1 MARLRLFV
9 VVVISS
15 SQSRRLMSCVRSH
28 PSDLSRPITAS
39 ASRRTDRLR
48 FESILEGLFG
58 PGLVKDITLFQDC
71 EPEEVSDWSFDEN
84 CLFCCLR
91 REKIKDHAAEDGGG
105 SQSLSECEDFKR
117 ELSRISRLERQAQ
130 DFLNAVFHRKDLPSL
145 SDPHIPLVAREIMQR
160 MIRQFAAEYTSKTT
174 QDDLPLPN
182 GTMKDQSLPIAASL
196 ALGSCSPPGAL
207 PAPSSPPSS
216 ASSCPSPTPGPGLSP
231 TSANAAAAAAAAS
244 AASCTQSSNGTGA
257 SNGGG
262 GGGGTAA
269 ASAQN
274 PSPQQASHG
283 RPGRPAG
290 PHREEEPGRRRA
302 QPAGTVLIMLL
313 CDHGPHIAVNTDIHK
328 PNGVLDLST
337 KKNNGADDR
346 KTSSGFPPAS
356 GVKGRSLKVEHPLPE
371 VDEDDGP
378 LQKSLQDGLR
388 ENSSSFKPP
397 LARSLRIKE
406 ELLSQKHRLLSQPAA
421 LSLANLEAAGLLS
434 HGQSHS
440 LLGQKGSS
448 SFWGSKAH
456 LESLMKLKQA
466 SGALSGALSD
476 LKDLPTF
483 LENHHHNHH
492 GAFSI
497 KSSLLHHHHN
507 QASKA
512 QHHHHQNEGKRDQ
525 GHSPPVDL
533 KIPQVRGMD
542 LSWDSH
548 ASDLYGYSSMGGG
561 HGENSLSRKLR
572 AILPKQNRRGSSL
585 GSLLDGA
592 ADYWSSD
599 LEHSISGPAYSTSDV
614 EGDPNSKQPRKK
626 RGRYRQYN
634 TEILEEAITVVMNG
648 KMSVSKAQNMY
659 GIPHSTLEY
668 KVKERLGTLKNP
680 PKKKLKLMMKMEAGG
695 QEFPAESENTPTST
709 PRDDGP
715 PLAAVEL
722 KNNVK
727 EEIDDNFQPID

>member
-1 MARLRLFV
+1 MFRAALKSDPRSPPRL
-9 VVVISS
+9 
-15 SQSRRLMSCVRSH
+15 
-28 PSDLSRPITAS
+28 
-39 ASRRTDRLR
+39 
-48 FESILEGLFG
+48 
-58 PGLVKDITLFQDC
+58 QDC

-91 REKIKDHAAEDGGG
+91 REKVKEHSVENGGG
-105 SQSLSECEDFKR
+105 SQVLSECEDFKQ
-117 ELSRISRLERQAQ
+117 EQFRISRLERQAQ
-130 DFLNAVFHRKDLPSL
+130 DFLNAHSIRITFLGGKGRNDTAMPEQIPGGLDADTFAPLFCFSPDLPSF

-174 QDDLPLPN
+174 QDDPPLPN
-182 GTMKDQSLPIAASL
+182 GTMKDQSLPRAALL
-196 ALGSCSPPGAL
+196 APAPCSSPGPL

-216 ASSCPSPTPGPGLSP
+216 ASSSPSPGLSP
-231 TSANAAAAAAAAS
+231 TSASAAAATS
-244 AASCTQSSNGTGA
+244 APVCTQSSNGTGS

-262 GGGGTAA
+262 GSAA

-274 PSPQQASHG
+274 PVLSKLLMADQDGPLDLTVKKDQVDPEPSQQ
-283 RPGRPAG
+283 
-290 PHREEEPGRRRA
+290 
-302 QPAGTVLIMLL
+302 
-313 CDHGPHIAVNTDIHK
+313 D
-328 PNGVLDLST
+328 GVLDLST
-337 KKNNGADDR
+337 KKNHSAGSHKA
-346 KTSSGFPPAS
+346 FPGLSPAL
-356 GVKGRSLKVEHPLPE
+356 GVKGRSLKVEHTLPE
-371 VDEDDGP
+371 VDEEDGL
-378 LQKSLQDGLR
+378 LQRSLQDGLR
-388 ENSSSFKPP
+388 ENYISSNSFKPP

-421 LSLANLEAAGLLS
+421 LSLANLESAGLLS
-434 HGQSHS
+434 HGQSQS
-440 LLGQKGSS
+440 LLSQKGSS

-456 LESLMKLKQA
+456 LDSLMKLKQA
-466 SGALSGALSD
+466 SGALSGALSE

-483 LENHHHNHH
+483 LENHNHH
-492 GAFSI
+492 GAFSF
-497 KSSLLHHHHN
+497 KSSLHHHHHN
-507 QASKA
+507 QVSKA
-512 QHHHHQNEGKRDQ
+512 QHHHEGKRDQ

-548 ASDLYGYSSMGGG
+548 ASELYGYGAMGVGGGG
-561 HGENSLSRKLR
+561 HGENTLSRKLR
-572 AILPKQNRRGSSL
+572 AILPKQNRRGGSL

-599 LEHSISGPAYSTSDV
+599 LDHASSGPAYSTSDV

-634 TEILEEAITVVMNG
+634 SEILEEAITVVMNG

-668 KVKERLGTLKNP
+668 KVKERMGTLKNP

-695 QEFPAESENTPTST
+695 QDFPAESENTPTATS
-709 PRDDGP
+709 RDDGP

-722 KNNVK
+722 KDDVK
-727 EEIDDNFQPID
+727 EEIDNFKPID

>member
-1 MARLRLFV
+1 MEGEV
-9 VVVISS
+9 GG
-15 SQSRRLMSCVRSH
+15 
-28 PSDLSRPITAS
+28 
-39 ASRRTDRLR
+39 

-91 REKIKDHAAEDGGG
+91 RERVKEHSVENGGG
-105 SQSLSECEDFKR
+105 SQVLSKCEDFKQ
-117 ELSRISRLERQAQ
+117 EQSRISRLERQAQ
-130 DFLNAVFHRKDLPSL
+130 DFLNAVFHRKDLPSF
-145 SDPHIPLVAREIMQR
+145 SEPHIPLVAREIMQR

-174 QDDLPLPN
+174 QDDSPLPN
-182 GTMKDQSLPIAASL
+182 GTMKDQSLPRVASL
-196 ALGSCSPPGAL
+196 APAPCSPPGPL
-207 PAPSSPPSS
+207 PTLSSPPSS
-216 ASSCPSPTPGPGLSP
+216 ASSSPSPTPGPGLSP
-231 TSANAAAAAAAAS
+231 SSATAAAAS
-244 AASCTQSSNGTGA
+244 APACSNGTGA

-262 GGGGTAA
+262 G
-269 ASAQN
+269 
-274 PSPQQASHG
+274 
-283 RPGRPAG
+283 
-290 PHREEEPGRRRA
+290 
-302 QPAGTVLIMLL
+302 
-313 CDHGPHIAVNTDIHK
+313 D
-328 PNGVLDLST
+328 GVLDLST
-337 KKNNGADDR
+337 KKSSAGSH
-346 KTSSGFPPAS
+346 KTFPGFSPAP
-356 GVKGRSLKVEHPLPE
+356 GVKGRSLKVEQNLPE
-371 VDEDDGP
+371 VDEEDGL

-388 ENSSSFKPP
+388 ENYVNSNSFKPP

-406 ELLSQKHRLLSQPAA
+406 ELLSQKHHLLSQPAA
-421 LSLANLEAAGLLS
+421 LSLANLESAGLLN

-456 LESLMKLKQA
+456 LDSLLKLKQA

-492 GAFSI
+492 GAFSF
-497 KSSLLHHHHN
+497 KSSLHHHHHN
-507 QASKA
+507 QISKA
-512 QHHHHQNEGKRDQ
+512 QHHHNEGKRDQ

-548 ASDLYGYSSMGGG
+548 ASELYGYGAMGVGGGG
-561 HGENSLSRKLR
+561 HGENTLSRKLR
-572 AILPKQNRRGSSL
+572 AILPKQNRRGGSL

-592 ADYWSSD
+592 AEYWSSD
-599 LEHSISGPAYSTSDV
+599 LDHSSSGPAYSTSDV

-634 TEILEEAITVVMNG
+634 SEILEEAIAVVMSG

-680 PKKKLKLMMKMEAGG
+680 PKKKLKVMMKMEAGG
-695 QEFPAESENTPTST
+695 QDFPAESENTPTAN
-709 PRDDGP
+709 PRDDGQ
-715 PLAAVEL
+715 PLAAAEL
-722 KNNVK
+722 KDNVK
-727 EEIDDNFQPID
+727 EEIDDNFKPID

>member
-1 MARLRLFV
+1 MASLCKRQQCTV
-9 VVVISS
+9 E
-15 SQSRRLMSCVRSH
+15 RRGFRQELDSWRHKLIHCVG
-28 PSDLSRPITAS
+28 
-39 ASRRTDRLR
+39 

-58 PGLVKDITLFQDC
+58 PGLVNDITLFQDC

-91 REKIKDHAAEDGGG
+91 REKVKEHGAEKGGG
-105 SQSLSECEDFKR
+105 SQVLSEP
-117 ELSRISRLERQAQ
+117 SRICRLERQAQ
-130 DFLNAVFHRKDLPSL
+130 DFLNAVFHRKDVPSF
-145 SDPHIPLVAREIMQR
+145 SEPHIPLVAREIMQR

-174 QDDLPLPN
+174 QDDSPLPN
-182 GTMKDQSLPIAASL
+182 GTMKDQSLPRA
-196 ALGSCSPPGAL
+196 
-207 PAPSSPPSS
+207 
-216 ASSCPSPTPGPGLSP
+216 
-231 TSANAAAAAAAAS
+231 
-244 AASCTQSSNGTGA
+244 A
-257 SNGGG
+257 SNGVG
-262 GGGGTAA
+262 GGGGTPA

-274 PSPQQASHG
+274 PVLSKLLMSDQDGPLDLSVKKSEADPDPRQQ
-283 RPGRPAG
+283 
-290 PHREEEPGRRRA
+290 
-302 QPAGTVLIMLL
+302 
-313 CDHGPHIAVNTDIHK
+313 D
-328 PNGVLDLST
+328 GVLDLST
-337 KKNNGADDR
+337 KKNQSAGNH
-346 KTSSGFPPAS
+346 KTFPGFSPEP
-356 GVKGRSLKVEHPLPE
+356 GVKGHSIKVEHTLPE
-371 VDEDDGP
+371 VDEDGL
-378 LQKSLQDGLR
+378 LQGSLPDGLG
-388 ENSSSFKPP
+388 ENYVNSNSFKPP

-421 LSLANLEAAGLLS
+421 LSLANLESAGLLN
-434 HGQSHS
+434 HVQSYA

-483 LENHHHNHH
+483 LENHHNHH
-492 GAFSI
+492 GAFSF
-497 KSSLLHHHHN
+497 KSSLHHHHHN
-507 QASKA
+507 QVSKA
-512 QHHHHQNEGKRDQ
+512 QHHHNEGKRDQ

-542 LSWDSH
+542 LSWDH
-548 ASDLYGYSSMGGG
+548 ASELYGYGPMGVGGGG
-561 HGENSLSRKLR
+561 HGENILNRKLR
-572 AILPKQNRRGSSL
+572 AILPKQNRRGGSL

-599 LEHSISGPAYSTSDV
+599 LDHSSSGPAYSTSDA

-634 TEILEEAITVVMNG
+634 TEILEEAITVVMSG

-695 QEFPAESENTPTST
+695 QDFPLAESENTPTGT
-709 PRDDGP
+709 PGDDDSGP
-715 PLAAVEL
+715 PLAAAEL
-722 KNNVK
+722 KDNVK
-727 EEIDDNFQPID
+727 EEIDDNFKPID

>member
-1 MARLRLFV
+1 MASLCKRQQCT
-9 VVVISS
+9 IE
-15 SQSRRLMSCVRSH
+15 RRGFRQELDSWRHKLIHCVG
-28 PSDLSRPITAS
+28 
-39 ASRRTDRLR
+39 

-91 REKIKDHAAEDGGG
+91 REKVKEHSVENGGG
-105 SQSLSECEDFKR
+105 SHVLSECEDFKQ
-117 ELSRISRLERQAQ
+117 EQSRISRLERQAQ
-130 DFLNAVFHRKDLPSL
+130 DFLNAVFHRKDLPSF

-174 QDDLPLPN
+174 QDDPPLPN
-182 GTMKDQSLPIAASL
+182 GTMKDQSLPKAVSL
-196 ALGSCSPPGAL
+196 APAPSSPPGPLA
-207 PAPSSPPSS
+207 APNSPPSS
-216 ASSCPSPTPGPGLSP
+216 ASSSPSPTPGQCFSP
-231 TSANAAAAAAAAS
+231 TSAAGAS
-244 AASCTQSSNGTGA
+244 ALACTQSSNSTGA

-274 PSPQQASHG
+274 PVLSKLLMADQDGPLDLTVKKNQADPEPSQQ
-283 RPGRPAG
+283 
-290 PHREEEPGRRRA
+290 
-302 QPAGTVLIMLL
+302 
-313 CDHGPHIAVNTDIHK
+313 D
-328 PNGVLDLST
+328 GVLDLST
-337 KKNNGADDR
+337 KKNHSAGSPKALPNFTPKPGLKGLSIKADH
-346 KTSSGFPPAS
+346 T
-356 GVKGRSLKVEHPLPE
+356 LPE
-371 VDEDDGP
+371 VEEEDGL
-378 LQKSLQDGLR
+378 LQKSLQDGMR
-388 ENSSSFKPP
+388 ENYVNSNSFKPP

-406 ELLSQKHRLLSQPAA
+406 ELLSQKHRLLSQPPA
-421 LSLANLEAAGLLS
+421 LSLSNLESAGLLS
-434 HGQSHS
+434 HSQSHS

-466 SGALSGALSD
+466 SGALSD

-483 LENHHHNHH
+483 LEHQHHNHH
-492 GAFSI
+492 GAFSF
-497 KSSLLHHHHN
+497 KSSLHHHHHN
-507 QASKA
+507 QVSKA
-512 QHHHHQNEGKRDQ
+512 QHHHVEGKRDQ

-548 ASDLYGYSSMGGG
+548 SSELYGYGAMGVGGGG
-561 HGENSLSRKLR
+561 HGDNTLSRKLR
-572 AILPKQNRRGSSL
+572 AILPKQNRRGGSL

-592 ADYWSSD
+592 AEYWNSD
-599 LEHSISGPAYSTSDV
+599 LDHSSSGPAYSISDV
-614 EGDPNSKQPRKK
+614 EGDPSSKQPRKK

-634 TEILEEAITVVMNG
+634 SEILEEAIAVVMSG

-668 KVKERLGTLKNP
+668 KVKERMGTLKNP

-695 QEFPAESENTPTST
+695 QEFPNESENTPTAT
-709 PRDDGP
+709 PRGDGAS
-715 PLAAVEL
+715 LAAAEL
-722 KNNVK
+722 KDNVK
-727 EEIDDNFQPID
+727 EEIDDDFKPID

>member
-1 MARLRLFV
+1 MASLCKRQQCT
-9 VVVISS
+9 IE
-15 SQSRRLMSCVRSH
+15 RRGFRQELDSWRHKLIHCVG
-28 PSDLSRPITAS
+28 
-39 ASRRTDRLR
+39 

-91 REKIKDHAAEDGGG
+91 REKVKDHSIENGGG
-105 SQSLSECEDFKR
+105 SHVLSECEDFKQ
-117 ELSRISRLERQAQ
+117 EQSRISRLERQAQ
-130 DFLNAVFHRKDLPSL
+130 DFLNAVFHRKDLPSF

-174 QDDLPLPN
+174 QDDPPLPN
-182 GTMKDQSLPIAASL
+182 GTMKDQSLPRAVSL
-196 ALGSCSPPGAL
+196 APAPSSSPGPL

-216 ASSCPSPTPGPGLSP
+216 ASSSPSPTPGQGFSP
-231 TSANAAAAAAAAS
+231 TSAAAAS
-244 AASCTQSSNGTGA
+244 APACTQSSNGTGA

-262 GGGGTAA
+262 GGGTAA

-274 PSPQQASHG
+274 PVLSKLLMADQDGPLDLTVKKNQADPEPSQQ
-283 RPGRPAG
+283 
-290 PHREEEPGRRRA
+290 
-302 QPAGTVLIMLL
+302 
-313 CDHGPHIAVNTDIHK
+313 D
-328 PNGVLDLST
+328 GVLDLST
-337 KKNNGADDR
+337 KKNHSTGSP
-346 KTSSGFPPAS
+346 KTLPGYTAAP
-356 GVKGRSLKVEHPLPE
+356 GVKGRSLKAEHALSEVE
-371 VDEDDGP
+371 EDDGL
-378 LQKSLQDGLR
+378 LQRSLQDGLR
-388 ENSSSFKPP
+388 ENYSNSFKPP

-421 LSLANLEAAGLLS
+421 LSLANLESAGLLN

-466 SGALSGALSD
+466 SGALSD

-492 GAFSI
+492 GAFSY
-497 KSSLLHHHHN
+497 KSSLHHHN
-507 QASKA
+507 QVSKA
-512 QHHHHQNEGKRDQ
+512 QHHHNDGKRDQ

-548 ASDLYGYSSMGGG
+548 ASELYGYGAMGVGGGG
-561 HGENSLSRKLR
+561 HGENTLSRKLR
-572 AILPKQNRRGSSL
+572 AILPKQNRRGGSL

-592 ADYWSSD
+592 ADYWSAD
-599 LEHSISGPAYSTSDV
+599 LDHSSSGPAYSISDV

-634 TEILEEAITVVMNG
+634 SEILEEAIAVVMSG

-668 KVKERLGTLKNP
+668 KVKERMGTLKNP

-695 QEFPAESENTPTST
+695 QDFPTESENTPTAT

-715 PLAAVEL
+715 PLAAAEL
-722 KNNVK
+722 QDNVK
-727 EEIDDNFQPID
+727 EEIDDNFKPID

>member
-1 MARLRLFV
+1 MASLCKRQQCT
-9 VVVISS
+9 IE
-15 SQSRRLMSCVRSH
+15 RRGFRQELDSWRHKLIHCVG
-28 PSDLSRPITAS
+28 
-39 ASRRTDRLR
+39 

-58 PGLVKDITLFQDC
+58 PGVVKDITHFQDC

-91 REKIKDHAAEDGGG
+91 REKVKEHSVENGGG
-105 SQSLSECEDFKR
+105 SQVLSECEDFKQ
-117 ELSRISRLERQAQ
+117 EQSRISRLERQAQ
-130 DFLNAVFHRKDLPSL
+130 DFLNAVFHRKDLPSF

-174 QDDLPLPN
+174 QDDPPLPN
-182 GTMKDQSLPIAASL
+182 GTMKDQSLPRAASL
-196 ALGSCSPPGAL
+196 APAPCSPPGPL
-207 PAPSSPPSS
+207 PTPSSPPSS
-216 ASSCPSPTPGPGLSP
+216 ASSSPSPTSGLGLSP
-231 TSANAAAAAAAAS
+231 TSASAAAAAS
-244 AASCTQSSNGTGA
+244 AHACTQSSNGTGS

-262 GGGGTAA
+262 GTTV

-274 PSPQQASHG
+274 PVLSKLLMADQDGPLDLTVKKDQVDPEPSQQ
-283 RPGRPAG
+283 
-290 PHREEEPGRRRA
+290 
-302 QPAGTVLIMLL
+302 
-313 CDHGPHIAVNTDIHK
+313 D
-328 PNGVLDLST
+328 GVLDLST
-337 KKNNGADDR
+337 KKNHSAGSLKAFPGF
-346 KTSSGFPPAS
+346 SSAP
-356 GVKGRSLKVEHPLPE
+356 GVKGRSLKVEHSLPE
-371 VDEDDGP
+371 VDEEDGL
-378 LQKSLQDGLR
+378 LQRSLQDGLR
-388 ENSSSFKPP
+388 ENYISSNSFKPP

-421 LSLANLEAAGLLS
+421 LSLANLESAGLLN

-456 LESLMKLKQA
+456 LDSLMKLKQA
-466 SGALSGALSD
+466 SGALSGALSE

-483 LENHHHNHH
+483 LENHNHH
-492 GAFSI
+492 GAFSF
-497 KSSLLHHHHN
+497 KSSLHHHHHN
-507 QASKA
+507 QVSKA
-512 QHHHHQNEGKRDQ
+512 QHHHEGKRDQ

-548 ASDLYGYSSMGGG
+548 ASELYGYGAMGVGGGG
-561 HGENSLSRKLR
+561 HGENTLSRKLR
-572 AILPKQNRRGSSL
+572 AILPKQNRRGGSL

-599 LEHSISGPAYSTSDV
+599 LDHSSSGPAYSTSDV

-634 TEILEEAITVVMNG
+634 SEILEEAITVVMSG

-668 KVKERLGTLKNP
+668 KVKERMGTLKNP

-695 QEFPAESENTPTST
+695 QDFPVESENTPTATS
-709 PRDDGP
+709 RDDGP
-715 PLAAVEL
+715 PLAAAEL
-722 KNNVK
+722 KDNVK
-727 EEIDDNFQPID
+727 EEIDDNFKPID

>member
-1 MARLRLFV
+1 MASLCKRQQCT
-9 VVVISS
+9 IE
-15 SQSRRLMSCVRSH
+15 RRGFRQELDSWRHKLIHCVG
-28 PSDLSRPITAS
+28 
-39 ASRRTDRLR
+39 

-91 REKIKDHAAEDGGG
+91 REKNKHSVENGGG
-105 SQSLSECEDFKR
+105 GHVLLECEDFKQGQ
-117 ELSRISRLERQAQ
+117 SRISRLERQAR
-130 DFLNAVFHRKDLPSL
+130 DFLNAVFHKKDLPSF

-160 MIRQFAAEYTSKTT
+160 MIHQFAAEYTSKTT
-174 QDDLPLPN
+174 QEDLPLPN
-182 GTMKDQSLPIAASL
+182 GTMKDQSLSRAVSL
-196 ALGSCSPPGAL
+196 APAPSSPVGPT
-207 PAPSSPPSS
+207 PSSPPSS
-216 ASSCPSPTPGPGLSP
+216 ASSSPSPTPGAGFSP
-231 TSANAAAAAAAAS
+231 TSAAITS
-244 AASCTQSSNGTGA
+244 APTGIQSSNGTGV
-257 SNGGG
+257 GIIG

-274 PSPQQASHG
+274 PVLSKLLMADQDGPLDLTVRKAQADQEPSQQ
-283 RPGRPAG
+283 
-290 PHREEEPGRRRA
+290 
-302 QPAGTVLIMLL
+302 
-313 CDHGPHIAVNTDIHK
+313 D
-328 PNGVLDLST
+328 GVLDLST
-337 KKNNGADDR
+337 KKNNSRGGP
-346 KTSSGFPPAS
+346 KTLTGFTLTP
-356 GVKGRSLKVEHPLPE
+356 GDKRHLLKAERTLSEVEE
-371 VDEDDGP
+371 EDGL

-388 ENSSSFKPP
+388 ESYVISNSFKPP

-421 LSLANLEAAGLLS
+421 LSLANLESAGLLN

-440 LLGQKGSS
+440 LLSQKGSAS
-448 SFWGSKAH
+448 LWESKAH

-466 SGALSGALSD
+466 GGALND

-492 GAFSI
+492 GAFSY
-497 KSSLLHHHHN
+497 KSSLHQHSHN
-507 QASKA
+507 QVSKA
-512 QHHHHQNEGKRDQ
+512 QHHLNEGKREQ

-548 ASDLYGYSSMGGG
+548 ASELYGYGAMGVGAGG
-561 HGENSLSRKLR
+561 HGDNSLSRKLR
-572 AILPKQNRRGSSL
+572 AILPKQNRRGGSL

-592 ADYWSSD
+592 AEYWNSD
-599 LEHSISGPAYSTSDV
+599 LDSSTSGPAYSISDV
-614 EGDPNSKQPRKK
+614 EVDPSSKQPRKK

-634 TEILEEAITVVMNG
+634 SEILEEAIAVVMSG

-668 KVKERLGTLKNP
+668 KVKERMGTLKNP

-695 QEFPAESENTPTST
+695 QEFAGEPDNASTTT
-709 PRDDGP
+709 PRDDSLA
-715 PLAAVEL
+715 LAASEL
-722 KNNVK
+722 KENTK
-727 EEIDDNFQPID
+727 EKTDDESKPMD

>member
-1 MARLRLFV
+1 MEP
-9 VVVISS
+9 
-15 SQSRRLMSCVRSH
+15 SH
-28 PSDLSRPITAS
+28 AS
-39 ASRRTDRLR
+39 

-91 REKIKDHAAEDGGG
+91 RERVKDHSAENGGG
-105 SQSLSECEDFKR
+105 SQELSECEDFKR
-117 ELSRISRLERQAQ
+117 EQSRITRLERQAQ
-130 DFLNAVFHRKDLPSL
+130 DFLNAVFHRKELPSF

-182 GTMKDQSLPIAASL
+182 GTMKDQSLPRAASL
-196 ALGSCSPPGAL
+196 APAPCSPPGPL

-216 ASSCPSPTPGPGLSP
+216 ASSSPSPTPGQGLSP
-231 TSANAAAAAAAAS
+231 TPANATTAATTS
-244 AASCTQSSNGTGA
+244 APACTQSSNGTGA

-262 GGGGTAA
+262 GGATAA

-274 PSPQQASHG
+274 PVLSKLLMADQDGPLDLTVKKNQVDTEPSQQ
-283 RPGRPAG
+283 
-290 PHREEEPGRRRA
+290 
-302 QPAGTVLIMLL
+302 
-313 CDHGPHIAVNTDIHK
+313 D
-328 PNGVLDLST
+328 GVLDLST
-337 KKNNGADDR
+337 KKNLSSD
-346 KTSSGFPPAS
+346 KTFAGFPPAS
-356 GVKGRSLKVEHPLPE
+356 GVKGHSLSVEQTLSE
-371 VDEDDGP
+371 VDEEDGL

-388 ENSSSFKPP
+388 ENYVSSNSFKPP

-421 LSLANLEAAGLLS
+421 LSLANLESAGLLN
-434 HGQSHS
+434 HVQSHS

-483 LENHHHNHH
+483 LENHHLNHH
-492 GAFSI
+492 GAYSI
-497 KSSLLHHHHN
+497 KSSLHHHHN
-507 QASKA
+507 QVSKA
-512 QHHHHQNEGKRDQ
+512 QHHHQNEGKRDQ

-548 ASDLYGYSSMGGG
+548 ASELYNYGTMGIGGGG
-561 HGENSLSRKLR
+561 HGESTLSRKLR
-572 AILPKQNRRGSSL
+572 AILPKQNRRGGSL

-592 ADYWSSD
+592 ADYWTSD
-599 LEHSISGPAYSTSDV
+599 LEHSISGPAYSTSDA
-614 EGDPNSKQPRKK
+614 EGDPSSKQPRKK

-634 TEILEEAITVVMNG
+634 SEILEEAIAVVMSG

-668 KVKERLGTLKNP
+668 KVKERMGTLKNP
-680 PKKKLKLMMKMEAGG
+680 PKKKLKLMMKMEAAG
-695 QEFPAESENTPTST
+695 QEFPTESENMPNSN
-709 PRDDGP
+709 PQDDGP
-715 PLAAVEL
+715 PLAAAEL
-722 KNNVK
+722 KDNIK
-727 EEIDDNFQPID
+727 EEIDDNFKPID

>member
-1 MARLRLFV
+1 MASLCKRQQCT
-9 VVVISS
+9 IE
-15 SQSRRLMSCVRSH
+15 RRGFRQELDSWRHKLIHCVG
-28 PSDLSRPITAS
+28 
-39 ASRRTDRLR
+39 

-91 REKIKDHAAEDGGG
+91 REKVKEHRVENGGG
-105 SQSLSECEDFKR
+105 SQVLSECEDFKQ
-117 ELSRISRLERQAQ
+117 EQSRISRLERQAQ
-130 DFLNAVFHRKDLPSL
+130 DFLNAVFHRKDLPRFSE
-145 SDPHIPLVAREIMQR
+145 PHIPLVAREIMQR

-174 QDDLPLPN
+174 QDNSPLPN
-182 GTMKDQSLPIAASL
+182 GIMKDQSLPRAASL
-196 ALGSCSPPGAL
+196 APAPCSPPGPL

-216 ASSCPSPTPGPGLSP
+216 ASSSPSPTPGPGLSP
-231 TSANAAAAAAAAS
+231 TSATAAAAS
-244 AASCTQSSNGTGA
+244 APACSNGTGA
-257 SNGGG
+257 SNG

-274 PSPQQASHG
+274 PVLSKLLMADQDGPLDLSVKKSQDDPEPSQQ
-283 RPGRPAG
+283 
-290 PHREEEPGRRRA
+290 
-302 QPAGTVLIMLL
+302 
-313 CDHGPHIAVNTDIHK
+313 D
-328 PNGVLDLST
+328 GVLDLST
-337 KKNNGADDR
+337 KKNHSAGNH
-346 KTSSGFPPAS
+346 KTFPSFSPAP
-356 GVKGRSLKVEHPLPE
+356 GVKGHSLKVEQTLPE
-371 VDEDDGP
+371 VDDEDGL
-378 LQKSLQDGLR
+378 LQRSLQDGLR
-388 ENSSSFKPP
+388 ENYVTSNSFKPP

-421 LSLANLEAAGLLS
+421 LSLANLESAGLLN
-434 HGQSHS
+434 HGQSHT

-456 LESLMKLKQA
+456 LDSLLKLKQA

-492 GAFSI
+492 GAFPF
-497 KSSLLHHHHN
+497 KSSLHHHHHN
-507 QASKA
+507 QVSKA
-512 QHHHHQNEGKRDQ
+512 QHHHNEGKRDQ

-548 ASDLYGYSSMGGG
+548 ASELYGYGAMGVGGGG
-561 HGENSLSRKLR
+561 HGENTLSRKLR
-572 AILPKQNRRGSSL
+572 AILPKQNRRGGSL

-599 LEHSISGPAYSTSDV
+599 LDHSSSGPTYSTSDV

-634 TEILEEAITVVMNG
+634 TEILEEAIAVVMSG

-668 KVKERLGTLKNP
+668 KVKERMGTLKNP

-695 QEFPAESENTPTST
+695 QDFPAESENTPTAT
-709 PRDDGP
+709 PRDDGQ
-715 PLAAVEL
+715 PLAAAEL
-722 KNNVK
+722 KDDVK
-727 EEIDDNFQPID
+727 EEIDDNFKPID